1 MSSAKRRLYIPSRVY
16 AGCSWRVTEARR
28 AISVFAKLGA
38 SIRTP
43 RDRQFL
49 GWYSTKSE
57 EHLSADFTS
66 SRFLKACGTE
76 AKTPFVLISV
86 CEDQILLV
94 ELLVL
99 ATNGE
104 CYDSNECRAKNLD
117 RYPTPEKIAAYCE
130 EFRKKRPRSGY
141 QQIWLGNE
149 GTTIREIGIR
159 EIFDASA

>member
-1 MSSAKRRLYIPSRVY
+1 MASTRRRLFIPAKRFR
-16 AGCSWRVTEARR
+16 GQTWRITNARR

-38 SIRTP
+38 SISKS

-57 EHLSADFTS
+57 EHLGSDFS
-66 SRFLKACGTE
+66 QSKFLKACGTE
-76 AKTPFVLISV
+76 ARSPFVLVSV
-86 CEDQILLV
+86 CQDQILLV

-99 ATNGE
+99 AANGE
-104 CYDSNECRAKNLD
+104 CYDANECRAKNLD
-117 RYPTPEKIAAYCE
+117 RYPTPNQIAAYCE

-141 QQIWLGNE
+141 QQVWLGNE

-159 EIFDASA
+159 EIIDASA